1 MTTVYLVWLRNM
13 LGKVELQV
21 WWYNPSKRLRKKPN
35 IVKQLEVS
43 AGVAEKLTIDE
54 LDMIY
59 GNRT

>member
-1 MTTVYLVWLRNM
+1 MTTVYLVWLRNI

-21 WWYNPSKRLRKKPN
+21 WWYNPSKVLRKKPN

>member
-21 WWYNPSKRLRKKPN
+21 WWYNPSKMLRKKPN